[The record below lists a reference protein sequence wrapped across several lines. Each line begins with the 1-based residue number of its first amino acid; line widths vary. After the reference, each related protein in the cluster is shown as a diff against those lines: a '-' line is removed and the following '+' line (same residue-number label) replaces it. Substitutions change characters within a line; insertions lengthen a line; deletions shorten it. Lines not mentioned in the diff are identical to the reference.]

1 MLHVGWSHKARAPAR
16 IMVYPDGCR
25 DVIIAEPPDRAPYV
39 LFSDWDFQPRA
50 VDVDAG
56 TRMTGFRL
64 RPGLTLAAGALVELI
79 GQETRVEAFLESML
93 TPADE
98 LADIVDLLAGSITP
112 LARIARQAGV
122 SPRTLQRRFRE
133 HQLPPPDFWR
143 RLGRARRTVSALSAG
158 EPLAE
163 MAADFGYSDQAHMT
177 RECRRW
183 FGQSPMQ
190 LRRDPG
196 TRAVL
201 AQPGVG
207 NWTGEQISI
216 R

>member
-1 MLHVGWSHKARAPAR
+1 MLHVGWSHRTEAPAR

-25 DVIIAEPPDRAPYV
+25 DVIIAEPPDRAPYI

-50 VDVDAG
+50 VDVIAG

-64 RPGLTLAAGALVELI
+64 RPGLTLTPAALAELT
-79 GQETRVEAFLESML
+79 GQETKIATFLESML
-93 TPADE
+93 SPTDE
-98 LADIVDLLAGSITP
+98 LADVIALLAGSTMP
-112 LARIARQAGV
+112 LARIARHAGV
-122 SPRTLQRRFRE
+122 SSRTLQRRLRE
-133 HQLPPPDFWR
+133 CQMPSPDYWR
-143 RLGRARRTVSALSAG
+143 RLGRARRTVSALSG
-158 EPLAE
+158 SETLADT
-163 MAADFGYSDQAHMT
+163 AARFGYSDQAHMS
-177 RECRRW
+177 RECKSW
-183 FGQSPMQ
+183 FGRSPAQ

-196 TRAVL
+196 TRAIL